1 MRFTKQVVE
10 SLTPPPGKPY
20 GLFWDEGL
28 KGFGVKVSAG
38 GSRQYVAQYRTPDGR
53 TPRVTI
59 GRVGTLGLDDARKHA
74 RVILAKAQTG
84 SDPQAEKA
92 EARRQAGITLGS
104 VTAIYLTQAK
114 ERLKPRSYQEVERHL
129 MKAWAPLAGLPL
141 NGVKRS
147 DVATRLN
154 IIAETGKVNAN
165 RARSA
170 LSGLYTWAIGEGIAE
185 SNPVAGTNKPA
196 DEKPRERFLSLEEVR
211 AVWNACRD
219 DDHGVMVRLLLL
231 TAQRRNEVGEMA
243 ETELDL
249 DASVWTLPS
258 ARAKNGRTH
267 EIPLSPLAVRLL
279 RDKPRLAGRT
289 LVFGL
294 GAGGFSGWSNSKER
308 LDSRVRAAGAVLAP
322 WTLHDLRRT
331 ATTLMAEHVG
341 VQPHVISAIKNHTQ
355 QGMARVYN
363 LATYRAEKR
372 DALNRWA
379 EFLEITCQVAVG

>member
-1 MRFTKQVVE
+1 MRFTKQFVE
-10 SLTPPPGKPY
+10 SLTPPPGKSY
-20 GLFWDEGL
+20 GLFWDEAL

-59 GRVGTLGLDDARKHA
+59 GRVDTLGLDDARKQA

-104 VTAIYLTQAK
+104 VAVAYLAQARD
-114 ERLKPRSYQEVERHL
+114 RLKPRSYQEVERHL
-129 MKAWAPLAGLPL
+129 MKAWAPLAGMPL
-141 NGVKRS
+141 NGIKRP
-147 DVATRLN
+147 DVAAQLN
-154 IIAETGKVNAN
+154 VIAQTGRVNAN

-170 LSGLYTWAIGEGIAE
+170 LSGLYTWAVGEGTAD
-185 SNPVAGTNKPA
+185 SNPVIGTNKPA
-196 DEKPRERFLSLEEVR
+196 DEKPRERFLSREEVR

-243 ETELDL
+243 ESELDL
-249 DASVWTLPS
+249 DASMWTLPG

-267 EIPLSPLAVRLL
+267 EIPLSPLAVQLL
-279 RDKPRLAGRT
+279 RDKPRLAGRS
-289 LVFGL
+289 LVFGQ
-294 GAGGFSGWSNSKER
+294 GTGGFSGWSNSKER
-308 LDSRVRAAGAVLAP
+308 LDARVKAAGACLAP

-341 VQPHVISAIKNHTQ
+341 VQPHIVSAIKNHTPE
-355 QGMARVYN
+355 GIARVYN

-379 EFLEITCQVAVG
+379 DFLIQICK